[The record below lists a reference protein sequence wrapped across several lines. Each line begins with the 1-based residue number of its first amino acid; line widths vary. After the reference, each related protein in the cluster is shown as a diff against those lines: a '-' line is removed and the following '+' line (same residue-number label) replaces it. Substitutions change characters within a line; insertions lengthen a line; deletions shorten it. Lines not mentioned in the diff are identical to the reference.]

1 MKKAMKE
8 LITNDVLIRAL
19 KTFVQASVAV
29 WIANG
34 QQLTKSA
41 LVGAIAGGISA
52 VWNFVKT
59 TM

>member
-1 MKKAMKE
+1 MKE
-8 LITNDVLIRAL
+8 LSKDVLIRAL

-34 QQLTKSA
+34 QQFTKSA
-41 LVGAIAGGISA
+41 LIGAIAGGISA
-52 VWNFVKT
+52 VWNFVRG